1 MNAMTGQYQD
11 TNTLTIRICFQLGRG
26 SSEIVTRRITQE
38 QRILGEGLYR
48 KVLGRPHFVV

>member
-1 MNAMTGQYQD
+1 MTCQYRD
-11 TNTLTIRICFQLGRG
+11 TSTLRIRICFQPGRG

-38 QRILGEGLYR
+38 QRILGEGLYK